1 MILVDTSVWVDY
13 FNGIEAKTVEILD
26 SALDRDTVVIGDIIF
41 FEILQGFRHD
51 RDFNRAKNTLGL
63 LEHYE
68 MLGTDMVVKCGDNYR
83 ALRRKGITI
92 RKTTDIIIATFC
104 IEHKLPLLHS
114 DRDFVPFEKHLG
126 LRTSSGET

>member
-1 MILVDTSVWVDY
+1 MILVDSSVWIDY
-13 FNGIEAKTVEILD
+13 FNGSEARTVEILD

-41 FEILQGFRHD
+41 LEILQGFRHD

-68 MLGTDMVVKCGDNYR
+68 MLGTGMVVKCADNYR
-83 ALRRKGITI
+83 ALRRKGITT

-126 LRTSSGET
+126 LRTASSET